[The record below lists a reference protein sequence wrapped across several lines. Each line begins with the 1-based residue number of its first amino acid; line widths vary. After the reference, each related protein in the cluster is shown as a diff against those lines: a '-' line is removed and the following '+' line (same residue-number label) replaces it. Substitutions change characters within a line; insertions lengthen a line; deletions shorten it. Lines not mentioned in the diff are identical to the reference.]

1 MASHILSRL
10 LQAREKRAEMLE
22 ALANVDEEIGEL
34 FLMEVQFS
42 RQRLTTYRLVD
53 LPVAFHHPSCCAT
66 RAMCWFFQID
76 SLIIYGRHKYTPP
89 KRSRSPTAI
98 HPHVHAPY
106 FRRHRRRRRRRT
118 VSINS
123 DGRRHAPYY
132 HYLFVVAALSLLLL
146 YRYLFV
152 PLSPTL

>member
-66 RAMCWFFQID
+66 RAMC
-76 SLIIYGRHKYTPP
+76 
-89 KRSRSPTAI
+89 
-98 HPHVHAPY
+98 
-106 FRRHRRRRRRRT
+106 
-118 VSINS
+118 
-123 DGRRHAPYY
+123 
-132 HYLFVVAALSLLLL
+132 
-146 YRYLFV
+146 
-152 PLSPTL
+152 